1 MALRMQLV
9 DFYKLSRPVQERFIG
24 SVNGGG
30 LPSPILEVRGGPRE
44 PLGWVALSG
53 GGLLALLVLYR
64 IGLGDL
70 DSAVAINPAAMI
82 VAYALVLS
90 TIAIGLLKALSVWKE
105 VRELPYRPGIYV
117 FPIGLIDARR
127 HQLHIYPIEELTS
140 AEGPDPSQ
148 SFRIAFGPKAK
159 FEFPVRDRDRALE
172 AAKLL
177 SEARGRLTEAD
188 QARDSVRPK
197 AMAALDPLH
206 GFASPLM
213 PSTPITRHVPFW
225 ALRAPIV
232 AGIVG
237 IVLGLGVWS
246 MRNVGS
252 DDRMFATA
260 KTAGDAQA
268 YRAYL
273 ARGSRHKDEVGKVLL
288 PRAELREAEKAAT
301 VEAIE
306 KYIKE
311 HPGSKI
317 QGEAVAS
324 LRVAMLAELEKAKA
338 PGTLGAL
345 QEFAK
350 QHPDSHLEPELKAA
364 TDAVYKTARDSYMK
378 TAPEKDPLVP
388 ALIDRLLALAQKTKN
403 PVVQVRFRRKISKSM
418 DKGDSMVGKS
428 KFFAGVASLPSRY
441 FDEKHARA
449 READL
454 GKTITDRFQEAF
466 PKEIL
471 SFELGD
477 PVGGDQDEPLPVAT
491 MPTLF
496 IEHTTEWS
504 GGAATTERP
513 RGVYVGVGVI
523 FEASFRLPED
533 PKPAYRFKL
542 AGWRGPDTSL
552 AKDED
557 RPEEKIYQAAA
568 KDDFDQF
575 AKKFLASFFKPA
587 EKTAK

>member
-1 MALRMQLV
+1 M
-9 DFYKLSRPVQERFIG
+9 
-24 SVNGGG
+24 
-30 LPSPILEVRGGPRE
+30 
-44 PLGWVALSG
+44 
-53 GGLLALLVLYR
+53 LYR

-70 DSAVAINPAAMI
+70 QSAIAINPAAMI

-90 TIAIGLLKALSVWKE
+90 AIAIGLLKALALWKE

-127 HQLHIYPIEELTS
+127 HQLRIYPIEELVS

-148 SFRIAFGPKAK
+148 SFRVAFPNKAS

-177 SEARGRLTEAD
+177 SEARGRLTEAVE
-188 QARDSVRPK
+188 ARDSIRPK

-213 PSTPITRHVPFW
+213 PSTPILRNVPFW

-232 AGIVG
+232 AGAVG
-237 IVLGLGVWS
+237 VLLGVGVWA

-260 KTAGDAQA
+260 KASGDAA
-268 YRAYL
+268 SYRAYL
-273 ARGSRHKDEVGKVLL
+273 ARGSRHKEEVGKVLL
-288 PRAELREAEKAAT
+288 PRAELREAEKAGT
-301 VEAIE
+301 VDAVE

-317 QGEAVAS
+317 QAEASAS
-324 LRVAMLAELEKAKA
+324 LRTAMLAELEKAKA

-345 QEFAK
+345 QEFARK
-350 QHPDSHLEPELKAA
+350 HPDSHLEPELRQA
-364 TDAVYKTARDSYMK
+364 TDAIYKSARDGFLK

-388 ALIDRLLALAQKTKN
+388 ALVDRLLAFALKTKS
-403 PVVQVRFRRKISKSM
+403 PVVQIRFRRKIGKSM
-418 DKGDSMVGKS
+418 EKGDSMVGKS

-449 READL
+449 REAEL
-454 GKTITDRFQEAF
+454 GKTITDRFQAAF
-466 PKEIL
+466 AKEIL
-471 SFELGD
+471 SFEQGD
-477 PVGGDQDEPLPVAT
+477 PVGGDQDEPLPAVT
-491 MPTLF
+491 GPTLF
-496 IEHTTEWS
+496 IEHLTEWS
-504 GGAATTERP
+504 GGASTTEKP
-513 RGVYVGVGVI
+513 RGVYVGVGI
-523 FEASFRLPED
+523 LFEASFRMPD
-533 PKPAYRFKL
+533 DAKPAYRFKL
-542 AGWRGPDTSL
+542 AGWRGPDLTL
-552 AKDED
+552 TKEED

-568 KDDFDQF
+568 KEDFDLF
-575 AKKFLASFFKPA
+575 AKKFLAGFFKPA
-587 EKTAK
+587 EKSK

>member
-1 MALRMQLV
+1 MTLRMQLV

-30 LPSPILEVRGGPRE
+30 LPSPILELRGGPRE
-44 PLGWVALSG
+44 PLAWLAVSG

-70 DSAVAINPAAMI
+70 TSSVAINPAAMI
-82 VAYALVLS
+82 AAYALLLATV
-90 TIAIGLLKALSVWKE
+90 AVGLLKALAVWKE

-127 HQLHIYPIEELTS
+127 HQLYIYPIEELTS

-148 SFRIAFGPKAK
+148 SFRVAFPNNAS

-177 SEARGRLTEAD
+177 SEARGRLTDAD
-188 QARDSVRPK
+188 GARDSVRPK

-213 PSTPITRHVPFW
+213 PSTPIIRNVPFW
-225 ALRAPIV
+225 AVRAPIV
-232 AGIVG
+232 AGVVG
-237 IVLGLGVWS
+237 VLLGIGVWA

-260 KTAGDAQA
+260 KAAADAPA
-268 YRAYL
+268 YRAYI

-288 PRAELREAEKAAT
+288 PRAELREAEKAGT
-301 VEAIE
+301 VEAVE
-306 KYIKE
+306 KYIRE

-317 QGEAVAS
+317 QAEASAS
-324 LRVAMLAELEKAKA
+324 LRTAMLAELETAKA
-338 PGTLGAL
+338 PGTLSAL
-345 QEFAK
+345 QDFAK
-350 QHPDSHLEPELKAA
+350 KHPGSHLEPELRLA
-364 TDAVYKTARDSYMK
+364 TDAIYKAARDGYMK

-388 ALIDRLLALAQKTKN
+388 ALVDRLLAFAQKTKS
-403 PVVQVRFRRKISKSM
+403 PVVQIRFRRKIGKSM

-454 GKTITDRFQEAF
+454 GKAIIDRFQAAF

-471 SFELGD
+471 SFEQGD
-477 PVGGDQDEPLPVAT
+477 PIGGDQEEPLPAVT
-491 MPTLF
+491 GPTLF
-496 IEHTTEWS
+496 IEHLTEWS
-504 GGAATTERP
+504 GGASTTEKP
-513 RGVYVGVGVI
+513 RGIYVGLGVL
-523 FEASFRLPED
+523 FEASFRMPED
-533 PKPAYRFKL
+533 TKPAYRFKL
-542 AGWRGPDTSL
+542 AGWRGPDVSL
-552 AKDED
+552 AKEED

-568 KDDFDQF
+568 KEDFDLF
-575 AKKFLASFFKPA
+575 AKKFLAGFFKPA
-587 EKTAK
+587 EKAK